1 MSKLLSQGSFGCTFY
16 PGINCKGKPMY
27 NDKTITKIQPKDK
40 NSENEMIIGSVIRTI
55 PAYTLFFL
63 PVIHTCSINLRKISQ
78 KEISKC
84 KIIKNYKGVYVAMEV
99 PYLKDIPFID
109 IVKTK
114 TAKDIILTV
123 IESYKYLLMALDKLQ
138 KVKIV
143 HFDLKLDNILFSESS
158 YYPRIIDFG
167 ISIPIEKIS
176 VDTNL
181 KKYFYIYAPEY
192 YIWCIDIHIIC
203 FLIYKTKNMLTLQEA
218 ETIANEYV
226 DHNLSLDF
234 FPKEFRQHYLD
245 SCVAYVKTYANKPK
259 TDVISELI
267 GYSDTWDNYSLSVMY
282 LRMLTILFPQDNSK
296 NKFFHLFGEILVKN
310 IDPDPRERLSIA
322 ESEKQFSDI
331 FYMDVEVD
339 SYLNIAKH
347 FEEEKPIITKNL
359 SNQIDSM

>member
-27 NDKTITKIQPKDK
+27 NDKTVTKIQEKDK
-40 NSENEMIIGSVIRTI
+40 ISENETIMGSVIRNI

-63 PVIHTCSINLRKISQ
+63 PVINTCSINLRKISQ

-84 KIIKNYKGVYVAMEV
+84 KIIKNYKGTYIAMEV
-99 PYLKDIPFID
+99 PYMKHIPFID
-109 IVKTK
+109 IIKFK

-143 HFDLKLDNILFSESS
+143 HFDLKLENILFSESS

-192 YIWCIDIHIIC
+192 YIWCMDIHIIC
-203 FLIYKTKNMLTLQEA
+203 FLIYKTKNVLTLQDA
-218 ETIANEYV
+218 ETIATEYV
-226 DHNLSLDF
+226 DHNMCLDF
-234 FPKEFRQHYLD
+234 FPKEFRQPYLD
-245 SCVAYVKTYANKPK
+245 SCLAHVKTYVNKPK
-259 TDVISELI
+259 TDVITELL
-267 GYSDTWDNYSLSVMY
+267 GYSDTWDNYSISVMY
-282 LRMLTILFPQDNSK
+282 LRMLTVLFPK
-296 NKFFHLFGEILVKN
+296 NKSENKFIYLFGEILVKN
-310 IDPDPRERLSIA
+310 IHPDPQQRLTITDSG
-322 ESEKQFSDI
+322 KQFSDI
-331 FYMDVEVD
+331 FYMDIDVD

-347 FEEEKPIITKNL
+347 FEEEQPMITKNI
-359 SNQIDSM
+359 SDQIDSM